1 MRGYKRS
8 MIKIAVID
16 SGLDSEHSFWG
27 NHLKEFYDVN
37 KGGVERQ
44 SVPQDSNGH
53 GTACVYIINRC
64 IQEYELYIYRVFDEN
79 LATKTEYL
87 IRALE
92 HCKIC
97 RPDIINLSLG
107 TLKDDDRLQKVCE
120 ELDDLGCILIAA
132 ASEDLFIKTW
142 PAGYKSVIK
151 VTGDTQKKEMQ
162 YAAEEENQ
170 LELFLYSGP
179 QRVAW
184 KDGKYS
190 IAYGNSFACA
200 KATGEIARIIHI
212 TKSKK
217 KQLLLEYIKE
227 TYEKRVKAEIFSG
240 PKIDYSRVKKAV
252 IYPFNKEMHSIFR
265 FREHLPFEIEKI
277 IDLPFLGNVK
287 KDSGEVIGEE
297 DSKIIIESNF
307 DAAIDDTIDTVILG
321 DLSELSRIYKKDL
334 VKKYSGIAFKKGKTV
349 ISIELL
355 KEDTY
360 KELKKISKEYHCVF
374 QCLNDF
380 IPKQITDIKY
390 GMGTDKPVISV
401 LGTGPKAGKFTVQ
414 LQLKYALEKV
424 GYRVSNIATEPHG
437 FLFGLNTI
445 PLGNYNLLEYIPVD
459 KQIDAIKA
467 LIIQVTQ
474 TENPDIIFTGGQSGV
489 VPFSSEINV
498 DFNVLSSIITIL
510 SSKPDLVILC
520 IRPED
525 DVLYIMRTI
534 QAIEAFGYGKVA
546 MCAMTSLSRDVKKKK
561 GISYEIKKYYK
572 GQEIS
577 DKIQYF
583 EQKLNLPVINIL
595 QEEDI
600 VKCIK
605 IIQDKFS

>member
-8 MIKIAVID
+8 MIKIAVVD

-27 NHLKEFYDVN
+27 NCLKEFYNVN
-37 KGGVERQ
+37 TGGVEKKEI
-44 SVPQDSNGH
+44 PEDLNGH

-79 LATKTEYL
+79 LATNTEYL
-87 IRALE
+87 IQALE

-107 TLKDDDRLQKVCE
+107 TLKNDSRLWQVCE
-120 ELDDLGCILIAA
+120 ELNKLGCILVAA
-132 ASEDLFIKTW
+132 ASEDLFIETW
-142 PAGYKSVIK
+142 PANYKSVIK
-151 VTGDTQKKEMQ
+151 VIGTVEKKDMQ
-162 YAAEEENQ
+162 YAVQEENQ

-184 KDGKYS
+184 KNGNYN

-200 KATGEIARIIHI
+200 KATGEIARMINAV
-212 TKSKK
+212 KSKDR
-217 KQLLLEYIKE
+217 QTLLEYIKE
-227 TYEKRVKAEIFSG
+227 NCEKKEKEERISDK
-240 PKIDYSRVKKAV
+240 KIDYSKLKKAA

-265 FREHLPFEIEKI
+265 FREYLPFKIEKI
-277 IDLPFLGNVK
+277 IDLPFLGNVN
-287 KDSGEVIGEE
+287 KDAGQVIGEE
-297 DSKIIIESNF
+297 NSGVIIEANF
-307 DAAIDDTIDTVILG
+307 DAAINDTVDTVILG

-334 VKKYSGIAFKKGKTV
+334 VKKYAKIALEKKKHV

-360 KELKKISKEYHCVF
+360 QELKRISEELNCIF

-380 IPKQITDIKY
+380 IQKQATDIKY

-414 LQLKYALEKV
+414 LQLKYALEKI

-437 FLFGLNTI
+437 FLFGLHTI

-459 KQIDAIKA
+459 RQIDVIKA
-467 LIIQVTQ
+467 LIMQVTQ
-474 TENPDIIFTGGQSGV
+474 TEKPDIIFTGGQSGV

-510 SSKPDLVILC
+510 AAKPDLVILC

-525 DVLYIMRTI
+525 DISYIMRTI
-534 QAIEAFGYGKVA
+534 QGIEAFGYGKVA
-546 MCAMTSLSRDVKKKK
+546 VCAMTSLSREVKKKK
-561 GISYEIKKYYK
+561 GISYEIKRYYK
-572 GQEIS
+572 GLEIS
-577 DKIQYF
+577 DRLQYF
-583 EQKLNLPVINIL
+583 EQKLHIPVVNIL
-595 QEEDI
+595 QEADV

-605 IIQDKFS
+605 VIQKELS